1 MNRSAMKPLHPFTL
15 APRQAGFA
23 LVVVILVLLL
33 VTVLAAELTFA
44 VRVGTLE
51 GFNTRQRLVG
61 RALAHSGVNQALFG
75 LIDRPLQYDEEQRAY
90 LGKEEQSRLATGR
103 IRYVLVNESGKI
115 DLNGASRQLLTT
127 AAAFLGLDEE
137 EQAILADS
145 LEDWRDSD
153 NLFRLQGAE
162 DDYYQELE
170 PPYRARNGR
179 CVEVGELALVRGADK
194 IGDRVR
200 IAEMFTVH
208 NPGGKINFNSLSPA
222 MLAFLTEKDP
232 TKMAAYHEL
241 RRDQGDLSALEARL
255 ILGDERYQ
263 HCADFLTY
271 SAGKVA
277 FFTVSAT
284 GYPGRRDD
292 ELALDQDNLDDH
304 QPGTR
309 VTVLF
314 EKNGVTPRY
323 YGWQEEWS

>member
-1 MNRSAMKPLHPFTL
+1 MKPLQPFT
-15 APRQAGFA
+15 ATVPRQAGFA

-61 RALAHSGVNQALFG
+61 RALAHSGVNQAFFSL
-75 LIDRPLQYDEEQRAY
+75 LDRPLHQEEDQVLY
-90 LGKEEQSRLATGR
+90 LGQERQSRLATGR
-103 IRYVLVNESGKI
+103 IHYVLVNESGKI
-115 DLNGASRQLLTT
+115 DLNAASRQLITT
-127 AAAFLGLDEE
+127 VAAFFGLEEE

-179 CVEVGELALVRGADK
+179 CVEAGELALVRGAEK
-194 IGDRVR
+194 IGDMIR

-208 NPGGKINFNSLSPA
+208 NPGGKINFNSLSPT

-232 TKMAAYHEL
+232 AKMAAYHEL
-241 RRDQGDLSALEARL
+241 RREQGDLSALEAQL

-277 FFTVSAT
+277 FFTVTAT
-284 GYPGRRDD
+284 GYPGRQDD
-292 ELALDQDNLDDH
+292 ELAGSPDHPDDQR
-304 QPGTR
+304 PGTR